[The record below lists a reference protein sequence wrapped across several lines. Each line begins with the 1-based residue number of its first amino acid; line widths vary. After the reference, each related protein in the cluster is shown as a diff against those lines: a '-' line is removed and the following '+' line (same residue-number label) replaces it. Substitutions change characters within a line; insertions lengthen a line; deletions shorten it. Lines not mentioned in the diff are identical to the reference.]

1 MTVQGIIVARKT
13 VDDLLLNEDAAR
25 FVCAW
30 NDLRSLDHQQMR
42 IEFSAG
48 VICVDSPADRAL
60 LTERF
65 FSASDAREITP
76 NHISRFLTEEGTTA
90 IKRYI
95 LSQQSE
101 DLLDGSVDVPL
112 SELLAEQCR
121 KAAFAAGMAVL
132 PPYTLKIDS
141 PSVERIQKLTQVQE
155 RLDALAQTQT
165 SRAAMLAEL
174 TRRLA
179 EQGGNTKALDGL
191 QLSDPLDLFR
201 AAGVADSTWGES
213 LPALAIG
220 VGPNLAPLNPVRPVL
235 QNSIKA
241 VSDVGPIRSIR
252 AARLDGAPVLVVGTR
267 EGVAILKPG
276 SFDRIASFRV
286 SGTSEFGFNAAGILE
301 EDRSVLA
308 THSDYGTV
316 SWKLNKPEES
326 RTLSTGASRSLIVLS
341 SKLAVFAEVNQ
352 LKWIAAGKEVE
363 SGLAGTSM
371 IVEIAELPDKLL
383 AVAYADRSIAIV
395 DANAGPTAQP
405 MRTLRMLAPIVSIA
419 GMDVCGLPR
428 VVATMTDGTLRSIDP
443 FSGEVI
449 SIGPSSYAARA
460 VRCRAGYIALLN
472 ADRTRVGI
480 VDLMQPDRL
489 AGEVHVMAAY
499 GSRGADVWFG

>member
-25 FVCAW
+25 FGCAW
-30 NDLRSLDHQQMR
+30 NDLRSLDNQQIR
-42 IEFSAG
+42 IDFSAG

-76 NHISRFLTEEGTTA
+76 QHISRFLTEEGTTA
-90 IKRYI
+90 VKRYI
-95 LSQQSE
+95 LSKQSG
-101 DLLDGSVDVPL
+101 DLLDGSLDVPL

-121 KAAFAAGMAVL
+121 KAAFAAGMAIL
-132 PPYTLKIDS
+132 PPYTLRIDS
-141 PSVERIQKLTQVQE
+141 PSVDRVRKLTQVQE

-174 TRRLA
+174 ARRLA
-179 EQGGNTKALDGL
+179 QGGGNTKALDGL
-191 QLSDPLDLFR
+191 QLNDPLDLFR
-201 AAGVADSTWGES
+201 AAGVADSTWGDAT
-213 LPALAIG
+213 PALAIG
-220 VGPNLAPLNPVRPVL
+220 VGPNVAPLNPLRPALPALV
-235 QNSIKA
+235 SS

-252 AARLDGAPVLVVGTR
+252 AARFDGKPALILGCR
-267 EGVAILKPG
+267 EGVSVLHPD
-276 SFDRIASFRV
+276 SHQRIASFRMTG
-286 SGTSEFGFNAAGILE
+286 SSEFGFNAAGVLE
-301 EDRSVLA
+301 EDRTLIA

-316 SWKLNKPEES
+316 SWKLSKPEES
-326 RTLSTGASRSLIVLS
+326 RTLSSGASRSLIVLS
-341 SKLAVFAEVNQ
+341 SKVAVFAEVNQ

-363 SGLAGTSM
+363 NGLAGTSM

-405 MRTLRMLAPIVSIA
+405 MRTVRMLAPIASIA

-443 FSGEVI
+443 FTGEVI

-472 ADRTRVGI
+472 ADRTRVAI

-489 AGEVHVMAAY
+489 AAEVHVTAAY
-499 GSRGADVWFG
+499 GSRAADVWFG